1 MNSQEIEVAELS
13 SFCDNLSRDLM
24 KDHEKR
30 FADRI
35 RSVREAASGLG
46 NAASRLATGVKNAW
60 GTLDKQTS
68 EYAMRLAQTLQENAQ
83 SLSKVEPASDFHS
96 TETFHQDT
104 VKVLNGIILTV
115 RKYVPKIPKTLRLE
129 MTILNSSLTRLE
141 KCVREL
147 GKALD
152 DSPGLKLESLRRD
165 VETLVQK
172 HPELAEL
179 KSEAQKEGASLEE
192 TFNREKRLTSE
203 DDSIISTP
211 EFLEL
216 HRYEDALKLKEDEI
230 RQFLQPISKP
240 LLKLETARAA
250 KKGEALDIKTLHDLV
265 ERPIETVV
273 AGQLFAMNQLL
284 AGLGNALR
292 NGELGLED
300 RKRRKAED
308 VIEGVGNNALE
319 KLRAEYLALQANTQ
333 ESLRQLKSKGLL
345 DKRNVLKEQL
355 AQTRSEIE
363 KIRDRQKELQRRRDD
378 LSKSI
383 SKLKTGIEPR
393 ISKLAHQSV
402 AIAFD

>member
-1 MNSQEIEVAELS
+1 
-13 SFCDNLSRDLM
+13 
-24 KDHEKR
+24 
-30 FADRI
+30 
-35 RSVREAASGLG
+35 
-46 NAASRLATGVKNAW
+46 
-60 GTLDKQTS
+60 
-68 EYAMRLAQTLQENAQ
+68 
-83 SLSKVEPASDFHS
+83 
-96 TETFHQDT
+96 
-104 VKVLNGIILTV
+104 
-115 RKYVPKIPKTLRLE
+115 
-129 MTILNSSLTRLE
+129 
-141 KCVREL
+141 
-147 GKALD
+147 
-152 DSPGLKLESLRRD
+152 LKLESLRRD

-240 LLKLETARAA
+240 LLKLERARAA